1 MYYADVPVYLGTHTR
16 RVLYPVQVEH
26 IQVPVSSNMC
36 VGGGR
41 VDRLFGKTLRR
52 LPTPTSAGKGRVK
65 PDS

>member
-26 IQVPVSSNMC
+26 ISSNMC

-41 VDRLFGKTLRR
+41 VDRLFGKTLR
-52 LPTPTSAGKGRVK
+52 LPTPSTS
-65 PDS
+65 